1 MARLEEAAE
10 KGNSDA
16 LLGDTT
22 GVSVRGY
29 EDRSGPSP
37 YTVFKCFYKGTKC
50 AAKRYSEFE
59 KLHKAVSLRV
69 AVRPVS
75 SDRVESPMDTTTL
88 SYCLFVC
95 LFCVL
100 CLSSPFYLHV
110 CVCVCVC
117 VCVSFEHTLQAKTRA
132 VPFSVRPAAK
142 QVSVVL
148 VPAFPE
154 EVDKRTVWR
163 YT

>member
-69 AVRPVS
+69 AVRPVA
-75 SDRVESPMDTTTL
+75 SDRIESPMDTTTL
-88 SYCLFVC
+88 SYCLFVYFV
-95 LFCVL
+95 FCV
-100 CLSSPFYLHV
+100 CRAHSIYGCVV
-110 CVCVCVC
+110 CVCVV
-117 VCVSFEHTLQAKTRA
+117 
-132 VPFSVRPAAK
+132 
-142 QVSVVL
+142 
-148 VPAFPE
+148 
-154 EVDKRTVWR
+154 
-163 YT
+163 